1 MTKKEEDIELGNRIK
16 TIRLSLELDQKQF
29 AKKINATVS
38 ALSNWENGRNKPN
51 MEKLSNISKL
61 GNISLDNLL
70 NGTIEE
76 KKEYASSYLKKRIKE
91 LSTEDELSSFLIDNN
106 DELLSILNI
115 LDEIDISTSSKEDIE
130 ELVEM
135 LLSQSVYSTPK
146 NTEEMIGVTRLVL
159 LKHLSQIQSILEG
172 KFNLIHSGEI
182 DVQVTKNVQEILQ
195 KAYSELEHLELSYRK
210 K

>member
-1 MTKKEEDIELGNRIK
+1 MSINVGKKIK
-16 TIRLSLELDQKQF
+16 SIRLSLGETMEEFGARCNTSKG
-29 AKKINATVS
+29 TVN
-38 ALSNWENGRNKPN
+38 NWEKGRNLPN
-51 MEKLSNISKL
+51 KENLLIISNL
-61 GNISLDNLL
+61 GNMTVEELL

-76 KKEYASSYLKKRIKE
+76 KKAYASSYLKKRIKE
-91 LSTEDELSSFLIDNN
+91 LSTEDELSTFLIDNN